1 MRGDLHTR
9 SPRPDVGAAR
19 ASGWIDSRDR
29 FKQRARV
36 GVPRRTEDVS
46 GASVLDDAAC
56 EHDSHGV
63 GELPDYGEI
72 VRNEQVGQLEFV
84 LKFPEEIQ
92 DLVDTIDEELIDS
105 VGISRQEVIVHVH
118 QGRDLGVF
126 STRNFEGNGGHERL
140 S

>member
-1 MRGDLHTR
+1 MSKFYFERECRTPNSECYTVLQTETA
-9 SPRPDVGAAR
+9 VG
-19 ASGWIDSRDR
+19 
-29 FKQRARV
+29 RV
-36 GVPRRTEDVS
+36 DIHFADTVVHATLNIAET
-46 GASVLDDAAC
+46 LTT
-56 EHDSHGV
+56 
-63 GELPDYGEI
+63 
-72 VRNEQVGQLEFV
+72 
-84 LKFPEEIQ
+84 EEIQ